1 MGQTSTAARQRRS
14 RTDILNTRERGHVI
28 AGLKTMLNPKVT
40 AVVGVSTSNP
50 FSPGN
55 VIFRKL
61 CFENGLKTY
70 PINPKGGTV
79 EGVKVY
85 KSITEAPD
93 DIELAVIS
101 IPARFVPGVLE
112 ECGRKK
118 IRSVIVVSGGF
129 SETGESGRSLQHEIV
144 EIANQYNITM
154 VGPNCIGVFVPDRVD
169 TFFLP
174 SERVARPR
182 YGNVAIVSQSGGWL
196 VERLEE
202 FADRDVGIAAA
213 VSIGNS
219 AQTTVSDFVRFFGE
233 DDNVRVIL
241 AYIEGFGPGE
251 GRRFVEECARVAR
264 KKPIVVLKGGQSEA
278 GHRATQSH
286 TSSLAGNGA
295 VVSAAFRQFGVIE
308 AMDEDEVMAYSKV
321 FSFGPRPMKGKR
333 VGTLTVSGGHGVI
346 ASDEAAYYGLEFPP
360 FKEEDQE
367 AMRSVMTPAYQ
378 GIASFRNPIDLT
390 GSASDIDYER
400 VLDKMLALDYI
411 DAALLLL
418 LPYAPGISLQIGARV
433 ANVAK
438 RHKKTVVAYV
448 PYLDKY
454 EVIIRGFELN
464 GIPCGD
470 TIEEAVQ
477 MLNGI
482 RKWSEYL
489 QRVGAL

>member
-1 MGQTSTAARQRRS
+1 MT
-14 RTDILNTRERGHVI
+14 
-28 AGLKTMLNPKVT
+28 GLKTMLNPKVT

-61 CFENGLKTY
+61 AFENGLPTY

-79 EGVKVY
+79 EGIAVH

-101 IPARFVPGVLE
+101 VPAKYVAGVLT
-112 ECGRKK
+112 ECGEKN

-129 SETGESGRSLQHEIV
+129 SEVGETGASLQAEIV
-144 EIANQYNITM
+144 KIANKYGISM
-154 VGPNCIGVFVPDRVD
+154 VGPNCIGVFVPDILD

-182 YGNVAIVSQSGGWL
+182 KGCVAIISQSGGWL
-196 VERLEE
+196 IERLEE
-202 FADRDVGIAAA
+202 FAGRDVGIAAA
-213 VSIGNS
+213 ISIGNA
-219 AQTTVSDFVRFFGE
+219 AQTKVTDFVEYFGKE
-233 DDNVRVIL
+233 TNVDVIL
-241 AYIEGFGPGE
+241 AYIEGFTEGE
-251 GRRFVEECARVAR
+251 GRQFVETCKKIVP
-264 KKPIVVLKGGQSEA
+264 KKPVIVLKGGESEA

-286 TSSLAGNGA
+286 TSSLAGDHA
-295 VVSAAFRQFGVIE
+295 VTNAAFNQYGIIH
-308 AMDEDEVMAYSKV
+308 ALDEDEVMAYAKV
-321 FSFGPRPMKGKR
+321 FSFKPKNMQGPR

-346 ASDEAAYYGLEFPP
+346 ASDEASQYGLLMPLFS
-360 FKEEDQE
+360 KEQQE
-367 AMRSVMTPAYQ
+367 SMRKAMTPAYQ
-378 GIASFRNPIDLT
+378 NIASFHNPCDLT

-400 VLDKMLALDYI
+400 VLDKMLEFKNI

-438 RHKKTVVAYV
+438 RHNKTVIAYV
-448 PYLDKY
+448 PDLDKY

-464 GIPCGD
+464 GIAVGD

-482 RKWSEYL
+482 QIRSKYL
-489 QRVGAL
+489 RRIGMA